1 MSTVRRKT
9 LRTHRTWKL
18 GALGLTAA
26 ALLSATACG
35 PTDDEAGGTAPSAP
49 TTAPTTPPTT
59 APTTDPASPSTRP
72 GDSGSTDGGPSA
84 TADEPPGTTG
94 ETDWEP
100 KDGICQDLNTE
111 VKVDWALPPV
121 KDDSRLELVIT
132 NTGTRPCKLYQY
144 PAVKFGVDQ
153 PFLPPVKSSKPQNP
167 IVLAPGGQ
175 AYAGLLARMGNK
187 EVSPLEKDLIIAPAG
202 RNEPR
207 DTGEGALL
215 EVPAPG
221 VHVDTRTAR
230 VSYWRPDSESAQ
242 SALYPQ

>member
-1 MSTVRRKT
+1 M
-9 LRTHRTWKL
+9 HRTGRTRRPWKL

-35 PTDDEAGGTAPSAP
+35 PADDAAAPPASTTPPTTAPSTAP
-49 TTAPTTPPTT
+49 TTAPTT
-59 APTTDPASPSTRP
+59 ASPSSRP

-84 TADEPPGTTG
+84 TAGEPPGTTG

-132 NTGTRPCKLYQY
+132 NTSTRPCKLYQY
-144 PAVKFGVDQ
+144 PAVKFGDDQ
-153 PFLPPVKSSKPQNP
+153 RFLPPVKSSKPQNP
-167 IVLAPGGQ
+167 IVLAPGKE
-175 AYAGLLARMGNK
+175 AYAGLLARVGNK
-187 EVSPLEKDLIIAPAG
+187 EVSPLEKELIIAPAG
-202 RNEPR
+202 RNEPK

-215 EVPAPG
+215 EVPEPG
-221 VHVDTRTAR
+221 VHVDVRTAR

>member
-9 LRTHRTWKL
+9 TRTLRTRRTGRL

-35 PTDDEAGGTAPSAP
+35 PSDDEAGGTAPS
-49 TTAPTTPPTT
+49 TSAPTTPPTT
-59 APTTDPASPSTRP
+59 APAPPSTQP
-72 GDSGSTDGGPSA
+72 GDSGSTDGGPSV
-84 TADEPPGTTG
+84 TASEPPGTTG

-132 NTGTRPCKLYQY
+132 NTGTRPCKLYRY
-144 PAVKFGVDQ
+144 PAVKFGDEQ
-153 PFLPPVKSSKPQNP
+153 RFLPPVKSSKPQNP
-167 IVLAPGGQ
+167 IVLAPGKE
-175 AYAGLLARMGNK
+175 AYAGLLARVGNK
-187 EVSPLEKDLIIAPAG
+187 EVSPLEKELIIAPAG
-202 RNEPR
+202 RSEPR

-215 EVPAPG
+215 DVPAPG
-221 VHVDTRTAR
+221 IHVDVKTAR